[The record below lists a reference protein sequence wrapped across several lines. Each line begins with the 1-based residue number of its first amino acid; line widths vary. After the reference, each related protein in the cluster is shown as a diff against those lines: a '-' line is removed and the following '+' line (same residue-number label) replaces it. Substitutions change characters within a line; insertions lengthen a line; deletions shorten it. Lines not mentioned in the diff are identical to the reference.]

1 MGNMLGANVI
11 ALNTFYSHLRRENTF
26 YYYMLGNGATVS
38 EALSPFIKQALVRAF
53 SPVIANMAV
62 MGLVALPG
70 TMIGQILGGSTPD
83 VAIKYQMMIIVIT
96 ISSSMVSI
104 AVTLNM
110 IKRVGFD
117 TDGRIKNV
125 SKESSREKR

>member
-1 MGNMLGANVI
+1 
-11 ALNTFYSHLRRENTF
+11 
-26 YYYMLGNGATVS
+26 MLGNGATVS

>member
-1 MGNMLGANVI
+1 
-11 ALNTFYSHLRRENTF
+11 
-26 YYYMLGNGATVS
+26 
-38 EALSPFIKQALVRAF
+38 
-53 SPVIANMAV
+53 MAV

-110 IKRVGFD
+110 IKRVAFD
-117 TDGRIKNV
+117 AAGRIKNV

>member
-1 MGNMLGANVI
+1 
-11 ALNTFYSHLRRENTF
+11 
-26 YYYMLGNGATVS
+26 
-38 EALSPFIKQALVRAF
+38 
-53 SPVIANMAV
+53 
-62 MGLVALPG
+62 
-70 TMIGQILGGSTPD
+70 MIGQILGGSTPD